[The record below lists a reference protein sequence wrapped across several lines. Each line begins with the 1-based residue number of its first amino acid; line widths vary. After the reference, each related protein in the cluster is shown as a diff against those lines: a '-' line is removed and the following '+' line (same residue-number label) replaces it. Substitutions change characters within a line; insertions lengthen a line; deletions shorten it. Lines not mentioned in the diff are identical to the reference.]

1 MTEPVVVETTPKVA
15 FASRSQ
21 RTNLD
26 KVEDLEKEIEA
37 LEIENKAPAS
47 APQEGEETQ
56 EEVVK
61 TEGLSK
67 EEGDNWKKRYSDL
80 RKHMATKE
88 KEWGQRLGELE
99 AKASTSANQ
108 SVPQTKEEIEKW
120 IKKFPDIAR
129 IVRGIAKEESEATG
143 QEIGSRVKELEE
155 LKTQINLEKAK
166 NDLLKRHPD
175 FDEISESEAFIEWVD
190 KSPKWVQTA
199 IYDDLDVDSAASAI
213 DLYKLKNG
221 IKPKNT
227 EKLAAAAVKSR
238 SNTTPIDDES
248 KTWLSESKVQKMNY
262 REFEKREAEILEA
275 QASGKFIYDLSNAR
289 R

>member
-21 RTNLD
+21 RTNLE

-47 APQEGEETQ
+47 APQEGEEVQ

-88 KEWGQRLGELE
+88 KEWNQRLEELE
-99 AKASTSANQ
+99 AKANTTTNQ

-190 KSPKWVQTA
+190 KAPKWVQTA

-248 KTWLSESKVQKMNY
+248 KAWLSESQVQKMNY

-275 QASGKFIYDLSNAR
+275 QASGKFIYDLSSAR

>member
-47 APQEGEETQ
+47 APQEGEEAQ

-88 KEWGQRLGELE
+88 KEWSQRLGELE